1 MLDRKVET
9 RPLGLSPKDIKLVP
23 ENDDL
28 EILGGRALALWDH
41 QPE

>member
-23 ENDDL
+23 EHDHL
-28 EILGGRALALWDH
+28 EIHGARALALSDQ